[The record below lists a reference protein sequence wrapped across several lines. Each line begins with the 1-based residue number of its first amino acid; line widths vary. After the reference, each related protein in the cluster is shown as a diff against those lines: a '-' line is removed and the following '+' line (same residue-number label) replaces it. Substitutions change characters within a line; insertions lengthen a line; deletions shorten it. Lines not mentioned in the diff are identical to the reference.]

1 MRFTADFGLWPLTLR
16 YYYGKLGWAG
26 RWLCCYNTSCGRLP
40 PPSGVTV
47 LQICPA
53 ASHICSVSNFTMITT
68 QAGHW
73 SAQRNGRA
81 IILGKALLLPL
92 ENTKSQNYGN
102 GMYGFQQTRP
112 LSLLWFPGCEV
123 NSNLIFVGDA
133 VLHSALAVEKLG
145 NGQNRS
151 INNGFGPRNNFVS
164 KTIWTYL
171 FSFIQHWTFFSV
183 SRKEGKRRKC
193 LLTIFTRIWKIIIFG
208 PTNIFSVNS
217 SDS

>member
-1 MRFTADFGLWPLTLR
+1 MSCSIYTSAACPTLQ
-16 YYYGKLGWAG
+16 W
-26 RWLCCYNTSCGRLP
+26 S
-40 PPSGVTV
+40 
-47 LQICPA
+47 
-53 ASHICSVSNFTMITT
+53 

-73 SAQRNGRA
+73 SAQGNGRA

-112 LSLLWFPGCEV
+112 FSLLWFPGCEV

-164 KTIWTYL
+164 KTYL
-171 FSFIQHWTFFSV
+171 FFLFTLNIFFSESERRQKKKMLV
-183 SRKEGKRRKC
+183 DYLYTNLKNHNFWAYKYFFCEFLGLLNISGNICPCKYQIYYIRLKGKCSWWTDFLTGLFSHLASKC
-193 LLTIFTRIWKIIIFG
+193 YHLPRETKKIE
-208 PTNIFSVNS
+208 
-217 SDS
+217 